1 MRSLRLTTTVL
12 VLVGVLRMTAMG
24 QQNPKGLP
32 APSALLELKPKFI
45 QSFEYDTPADPAA
58 INACKV
64 ESVVNDQNRS
74 VGYTLRDGQGKLLR
88 RFVVAHGTRIDQWSY
103 YQDGFEV
110 YREEDVD
117 GDRSLDECRW
127 LNAGGTRIA
136 KIGKGR
142 ILGWKQI
149 TAEEASKVL
158 VQALAS
164 GDVELLETVMATPD
178 DLTAAGV
185 PKEIV
190 AKVAAAAARR
200 NGARGRPA
208 NETGWLEQAD
218 DLEPV

>member
-12 VLVGVLRMTAMG
+12 VLVGVLRVTAMG

-32 APSALLELKPKFI
+32 APSALLDLKPKFI

-58 INACKV
+58 VNACKV
-64 ESVVNDQNRS
+64 ESVLNDQNRS

-142 ILGWKQI
+142 IMGWKQI

-164 GDVELLETVMATPD
+164 GDLELLETVMATPEELD
-178 DLTAAGV
+178 G
-185 PKEIV
+185 
-190 AKVAAAAARR
+190 RR
-200 NGARGRPA
+200 RPQGYRRQGRRGGRQASGNCRRAPE
-208 NETGWLEQAD
+208 ETDRLEQAD
-218 DLEPV
+218 DLEPF